1 MSQYRSIIDTHN
13 EIIKVIP
20 TKYKNIIDDL
30 NSFINNLNKQKVNDL
45 NKLKTKEIYTSY
57 LHVLLKHIPKRPLK
71 DSDPDWLWKFQ
82 EIFSNS
88 I

>member
-1 MSQYRSIIDTHN
+1 MSKYRSIIDTHN
-13 EIIKVIP
+13 EIIQVIP
-20 TKYKNIIDDL
+20 TKHKKIIDDL
-30 NSFINNLNKQKVNDL
+30 NKFIDEQKLTDI
-45 NKLKTKEIYTSY
+45 NKLKTKDIYTSY

-88 I
+88 EI